1 MQYPFDIIL
10 LLLGL
15 MVLSGPGIIWS
26 YIFFEKISLLER
38 IMFGVILGFSF
49 IIGSFF
55 LLDMLLGLP
64 LTQIKLQIL
73 VLVYWLVGCMV
84 FALSRYYYRI
94 RSDADPL
101 HLPHFDLSS
110 WEKHLFLF
118 GILIVAFLLGLLPH
132 LDGNYYIPLHVDEWI
147 HWSYTTSI
155 METGSSSFVEP
166 YTGSGLIRD
175 LESGHHY
182 LSSGLIWLSG
192 ISMRTLFVF
201 MPALL
206 VSLSSLFAYIIG
218 ENHKQKFGLIAALFV
233 PLVPTTCSFLG
244 PSFFVPVAL
253 GLIFI
258 LAVIWLTQIKSWW
271 ATLMLPGFLW
281 VLFLIHPPT
290 ALAAIIAIFLGM
302 AMLLLEKRYLQ
313 GSVGILI
320 SLLPIAGVFTLASRW
335 DASLQQVINA
345 FIYGM
350 NLGFDLT
357 LPRVLVQFSYLSTII
372 WILAIIGVF
381 AAFAYGSMASR
392 TLSLSAMAYMGFIVL
407 YDQFGYG
414 ITIMYERSFL
424 YVFLMIALLGAW
436 GLTWL
441 SKFAIDL
448 LKQYYKKCSEKQ
460 FNLIHK
466 AVVIGICLLVL
477 ATAIPTQLEIPYN
490 HLISESEFEDFSW
503 LNDEIKTL
511 QAQNISLEKGLIDPY
526 KASPFSAVT
535 SLYII
540 SSSMHPIYGINQS
553 KQVQDFFIK
562 SCTNQSFLN
571 QYDIDVVYSTNCIN
585 ENLTNIY
592 DNIYLVNTSVS

>member
-1 MQYPFDIIL
+1 MVYPFDIIL

-73 VLVYWLVGCMV
+73 VLVYWLVGFMV

-101 HLPHFDLSS
+101 HLPHLDLSS
-110 WEKHLFLF
+110 WENHLILF
-118 GILIVAFLLGLLPH
+118 GIVILAFLLGLLPH
-132 LDGNYYIPLHVDEWI
+132 LDGNYFIPLHVDEWI

-166 YTGSGLIRD
+166 YTGAGIIRD

-192 ISMRTLFVF
+192 ASMRTLFVF

-233 PLVPTTCSFLG
+233 PLVPTTCRYLG
-244 PSFFVPVAL
+244 PSFYVPVAL
-253 GLIFI
+253 GLGFI
-258 LAVIWLTQIKSWW
+258 LAVIWLTQLKSWW

-281 VLFLIHPPT
+281 VVFLIHPPT
-290 ALAAIIAIFLGM
+290 ALAAIIATFLGM
-302 AMLLLEKRYLQ
+302 VMLLLEKRYLL
-313 GSVGILI
+313 GAVGIII
-320 SLLPIAGVFTLASRW
+320 SLLPIAGVFALASRW

-350 NLGFDLT
+350 NMGFEMN
-357 LPRVLVQFSYLSTII
+357 LPRILVQFGYLSTIV

-407 YDQFGYG
+407 YDRFGYG
-414 ITIMYERSFL
+414 IVIMYERSFL
-424 YVFLMIALLGAW
+424 YVFLMMTLLGAW
-436 GLTWL
+436 GLVWL

-448 LKQYYKKCSEKQ
+448 LKQYYKKFSEKQ
-460 FNLIHK
+460 FDLIHK
-466 AVVIGICLLVL
+466 ATIIGICILVL
-477 ATAIPTQLEIPYN
+477 ATAIPSQLEIPYY

-503 LNDEIKTL
+503 LNEEIQVL
-511 QAQNISLEKGLIDPY
+511 EAQNISLEKGLIDTY

-535 SLYII
+535 TLHII
-540 SSSMHPIYGINQS
+540 SSSMHPIYGIS
-553 KQVQDFFIK
+553 RSEQVQDFFIDG
-562 SCTNQSFLN
+562 CINQSFLES
-571 QYDIDVVYSTNCIN
+571 YDIDVVYTTNCEN

-592 DNIYLVNTSVS
+592 DNIYVVNNSKS